1 MGVDFG
7 YQSSMEKMISTYDL
21 SKKEVEKISHDFFI
35 EIANHSK
42 KNNVYFCIEPL
53 GKDETNFINSVS
65 EGGEFVK
72 DLNHSNFRLL
82 LDTKAI
88 FFSQEN
94 PLIVLDKYQKYI
106 QHIHVSDQDLKEPGT
121 INKNHSDIAKAIKN
135 ISYNKFLSLEMRR
148 VSGDEVNSIK
158 RSIKFIKKNYL
169 N

>member
-1 MGVDFG
+1 MPELKIFTDEESRIKTKNFLFNLIELCSKLRGNQLIFG
-7 YQSSMEKMISTYDL
+7 SPKNRETYDL
-21 SKKEVEKISHDFFI
+21 PKKEVEKISHDFFI

-94 PLIVLDKYQKYI
+94 PLIV
-106 QHIHVSDQDLKEPGT
+106 
-121 INKNHSDIAKAIKN
+121 
-135 ISYNKFLSLEMRR
+135 
-148 VSGDEVNSIK
+148 
-158 RSIKFIKKNYL
+158 
-169 N
+169 

>member
-1 MGVDFG
+1 MLR
-7 YQSSMEKMISTYDL
+7 YIIK
-21 SKKEVEKISHDFFI
+21 FFI
-35 EIANHSK
+35 VIT
-42 KNNVYFCIEPL
+42 F
-53 GKDETNFINSVS
+53 SV
-65 EGGEFVK
+65 G
-72 DLNHSNFRLL
+72 
-82 LDTKAI
+82 
-88 FFSQEN
+88 FSQEN

-158 RSIKFIKKNYL
+158 RSIKFIKTNYL